1 MPSPPGAPTGA
12 LLRTRVRAQGGR
24 GALPPEARQTP
35 SPRSLTIP
43 LAHNRIHEARLPILV
58 TGANGHIG
66 RRLLREQPDARAVVR
81 SERAAATLA
90 DHPDVRIVNY
100 TDAAGLADACAG
112 CKAIVHLVGTIRESK
127 QASFQDAHERPA
139 EALAQAAHEAGVG
152 RIVYLSIL
160 GAAPG
165 SNNACLESRARTE
178 EILAAS
184 GIPAVSLRVPMV
196 LGEDDYASAALF
208 RNARAAQRLALT
220 FRAASLEQ
228 PIFAGDVVAALLAA
242 LSNNTPPGTLELAG
256 PTALT
261 RRDLIAAAAKTLGT
275 NPVRVLSVPLW
286 IGQTLAWTLEQ
297 ATPNP
302 PLTRAMLGVLDHD
315 DNIDPVPAANALRL
329 KLTSLQ
335 EALRRVAPSRSEGT
349 GTHASI

>member
-1 MPSPPGAPTGA
+1 M
-12 LLRTRVRAQGGR
+12 
-24 GALPPEARQTP
+24 
-35 SPRSLTIP
+35 
-43 LAHNRIHEARLPILV
+43 PILV

-66 RRLLREQPDARAVVR
+66 RRLLRERPDARAVVR

-90 DHPDVRIVNY
+90 GHADVRVVDYI
-100 TDAAGLADACAG
+100 DATGLADACAG
-112 CKAIVHLVGTIRESK
+112 CDAIVHLVGIIRESK
-127 QASFQDAHERPA
+127 RASFHDAHEGPA
-139 EALAQAAHEAGVG
+139 EALVQAAGEAGVG

-160 GAAPG
+160 GAAPD
-165 SNNACLESRARTE
+165 SNNACLASRARTE

-184 GIPAVSLRVPMV
+184 GIATVSLRVPMV

-208 RNARAAQRLALT
+208 RNARAAQRLAFT

-228 PIFAGDVVAALLAA
+228 PIFAGDVVAALIAA
-242 LSNNTPPGTLELAG
+242 LSNSIPPGTLELAG

-261 RRDLIAAAAKTLGT
+261 RRNLIAAAAKTLGT
-275 NPVRVLSVPLW
+275 NPVRVLSLPLW
-286 IGQTLAWTLEQ
+286 LGQTLAWTLEQ

-315 DNIDPVPAANALRL
+315 DNIDPGPAANALRL
-329 KLTSLQ
+329 KLTPLQ
-335 EALRRVAPSRSEGT
+335 EALRRVAPSRSPGT